1 MIKIDLRNIIDLLN
15 KMIIDSCEKA
25 FCLGFLS
32 YIKEVHSNYSNNCYE
47 LINIDD
53 ELDEDL
59 LKKFKEYVDIMNEYG
74 TTSMTLNNSS
84 YMDEMKEVIKGF
96 DDFTDDYK
104 KAFLRGIYEY
114 NNLREISNDIHIKK
128 NEMIKDYYEGY
139 MKYIGV
145 PYIIDDENR
154 IMIKFGCS
162 SVDFLGFL
170 YNNIDN
176 NISFSYNNYNLNLP
190 KINVVKVDDNAVI
203 PSKKNWS
210 DVGYDLSIINK
221 IEDYNS
227 KTALYDT
234 GIKIQVDFGY
244 YVEIVPRSSL
254 SKSGYIL
261 ANSVGIIDNSYRGNL
276 MVALTKVCDD
286 AKEIEYP
293 FRCCQMI
300 VRKYV
305 NTYLEEVGNVDNTKR
320 NEGGFGST

>member
-1 MIKIDLRNIIDLLN
+1 
-15 KMIIDSCEKA
+15 MIIDSCEKA
-25 FCLGFLS
+25 FTLGFLS
-32 YIKEVHSNYSNNCYE
+32 YINEVHTEYSQNCYE

-53 ELDEDL
+53 ELDEEL
-59 LKKFKEYVDIMNEYG
+59 LKILKESVDIMNEFG
-74 TTSMTLNNSS
+74 MTSMSLKNSS
-84 YMDEMKEVIKGF
+84 YIDEMKECIKGF
-96 DDFTDDYK
+96 NDFTDDYK
-104 KAFLRGIYEY
+104 RAFIRGIYEY
-114 NNLREISNDIHIKK
+114 NNLRENSNDIHIKK
-128 NEMIKDYYEGY
+128 NELIKDDFDNY
-139 MKYIGV
+139 MKYTGI
-145 PYIIDDENR
+145 PYIIDDENN
-154 IMIKFGCS
+154 IMIKYGCS
-162 SVDFLGFL
+162 SIDFLGFL
-170 YNNIDN
+170 YNNINN
-176 NISFSYNNYNLNLP
+176 NISFVYNNYNLNLP
-190 KINVVKVDDNAVI
+190 KINVVKVDENAFI

-254 SKSGYIL
+254 SKSGYML

-276 MVALTKVCDD
+276 MIALTKVCDD

-300 VRKYV
+300 MRKYV
-305 NTYLEEVGNVDNTKR
+305 NTYLEEVGKVEKTKR

>member
-1 MIKIDLRNIIDLLN
+1 
-15 KMIIDSCEKA
+15 MIIDSCEKA
-25 FCLGFLS
+25 FSLGFLS
-32 YIKEVHSNYSNNCYE
+32 YIKDVHTEYSQNCYE

-53 ELDEDL
+53 ELDEGL
-59 LKKFKEYVDIMNEYG
+59 LKIFKEYVDIMNEFG
-74 TTSMTLNNSS
+74 TTSMSLNNNS
-84 YMDEMKEVIKGF
+84 YLDEMKDTIKGF
-96 DDFTDDYK
+96 NDFSDDCK
-104 KAFLRGIYEY
+104 RAFIRGIYEY
-114 NNLREISNDIHIKK
+114 NNLSENSNDIHIKK
-128 NEMIKDYYEGY
+128 NVMIKDNYEDY
-139 MKYIGV
+139 MKFIGI
-145 PYIIDDENR
+145 PYLIDDENR
-154 IMIKFGCS
+154 IKIKYGCS
-162 SVDFLGFL
+162 SIDFLGFL

-190 KINVVKVDDNAVI
+190 KINVVKADNNAII
-203 PSKKNWS
+203 PTKKNWS

-254 SKSGYIL
+254 SKSGYML

-276 MVALTKVCDD
+276 MIALTKVCDD

-300 VRKYV
+300 MRKFV
-305 NTYLEEVGNVDNTKR
+305 NTYLEEVGNVEKTKR
-320 NEGGFGST
+320 DEGGFGST

>member
-1 MIKIDLRNIIDLLN
+1 
-15 KMIIDSCEKA
+15 MIIDSCEKA
-25 FCLGFLS
+25 FSLGFLS
-32 YIKEVHSNYSNNCYE
+32 YIKDVHTEYSQNCYE

-53 ELDEDL
+53 ELDEGL
-59 LKKFKEYVDIMNEYG
+59 LKIFKEYVDIMNEFG
-74 TTSMTLNNSS
+74 TTSMSLNNNS
-84 YMDEMKEVIKGF
+84 YLDEMKDTIKVF
-96 DDFTDDYK
+96 NDFSDDCK
-104 KAFLRGIYEY
+104 RAFIRGIYEY
-114 NNLREISNDIHIKK
+114 NNLSENSNDIHIKK
-128 NEMIKDYYEGY
+128 NVMIKDNYEDY
-139 MKYIGV
+139 MKFIGI
-145 PYIIDDENR
+145 PYLIDDENR
-154 IMIKFGCS
+154 IKIKYGCS
-162 SVDFLGFL
+162 SIDFLGFL

-190 KINVVKVDDNAVI
+190 KINVVKADVNAII
-203 PSKKNWS
+203 PTKKNWS

-254 SKSGYIL
+254 SKSGYML

-300 VRKYV
+300 MRKYV
-305 NTYLEEVGNVDNTKR
+305 NTYLEEVGNVEKTKR
-320 NEGGFGST
+320 DEGGFGST

>member
-1 MIKIDLRNIIDLLN
+1 MIV
-15 KMIIDSCEKA
+15 DSCEKA

-32 YIKEVHSNYSNNCYE
+32 YINEVHTEYSQNCYE

-53 ELDEDL
+53 ELDEEL
-59 LKKFKEYVDIMNEYG
+59 LKILKEYVDIMNEFG
-74 TTSMTLNNSS
+74 MTSMSLKKST
-84 YMDEMKEVIKGF
+84 YIDEMKECIKGF
-96 DDFTDDYK
+96 NDFSDDYK
-104 KAFLRGIYEY
+104 RAFIRGIYEY
-114 NNLREISNDIHIKK
+114 NNLRENSNDIHIKK
-128 NEMIKDYYEGY
+128 NDLIKDNCDNY
-139 MKYIGV
+139 MKYTGI
-145 PYIIDDENR
+145 PYIIDDENK
-154 IMIKFGCS
+154 IMIKYGCS
-162 SVDFLGFL
+162 SIDFLGFL
-170 YNNIDN
+170 YNNIN
-176 NISFSYNNYNLNLP
+176 NNCSFVYNNYNLNLP
-190 KINVVKVDDNAVI
+190 KINVVKVDDNAII

-254 SKSGYIL
+254 SKTGYML

-300 VRKYV
+300 MRKYV
-305 NTYLEEVGNVDNTKR
+305 NTYLEEVGNVEKTKR

>member
-1 MIKIDLRNIIDLLN
+1 
-15 KMIIDSCEKA
+15 MIIDSCEKA
-25 FCLGFLS
+25 FSLGFLS
-32 YIKEVHSNYSNNCYE
+32 YIKDVHTEYSQNCYE
-47 LINIDD
+47 LINIDE
-53 ELDEDL
+53 ELDEGL
-59 LKKFKEYVDIMNEYG
+59 LKILKEYVDIINEFG
-74 TTSMTLNNSS
+74 MTSMSLNNIS
-84 YMDEMKEVIKGF
+84 YMDEMKDTIKGF
-96 DDFTDDYK
+96 NDFSDDCK
-104 KAFLRGIYEY
+104 RAFIRGIYEY
-114 NNLREISNDIHIKK
+114 NNLSENSNDIHIKK
-128 NEMIKDYYEGY
+128 NVMIKDNYEDY
-139 MKYIGV
+139 MKFIGI
-145 PYIIDDENR
+145 PYLIDDENR
-154 IMIKFGCS
+154 IKIKYGCS
-162 SVDFLGFL
+162 SIDFLGFL

>member
-1 MIKIDLRNIIDLLN
+1 
-15 KMIIDSCEKA
+15 MIIDSCEKA

-32 YIKEVHSNYSNNCYE
+32 YIKEVHTEYSQNCYE

-53 ELDEDL
+53 EIDEGL
-59 LKKFKEYVDIMNEYG
+59 LKILKEYVDIINEYG
-74 TTSMTLNNSS
+74 MTSMSLNNNS
-84 YMDEMKEVIKGF
+84 YMDEMKDTIKSF
-96 DDFTDDYK
+96 NDFTDDYK
-104 KAFLRGIYEY
+104 RAFIRGIYEY
-114 NNLREISNDIHIKK
+114 NNLRENSNDIHIK
-128 NEMIKDYYEGY
+128 NNVMIKDNYEDY
-139 MKYIGV
+139 MKFIGI

-154 IMIKFGCS
+154 IKIKYGCS
-162 SVDFLGFL
+162 SIDFLGFL

-176 NISFSYNNYNLNLP
+176 NISFVYNNYNLNLP
-190 KINVVKVDDNAVI
+190 KINVVKADVNAII

-276 MVALTKVCDD
+276 MIALTKVCDD

-305 NTYLEEVGNVDNTKR
+305 NTYLEEVGNVDKTKR
-320 NEGGFGST
+320 DEGGFGST